1 MGRKAK
7 RARLAV
13 RRARLLKKPEPV
25 EAAEKKEVVVE
36 QPVVEVPKP
45 VVEEKPK
52 PAKKTRKAPVRK
64 RTAKKKTTSK
74 E

>member
-52 PAKKTRKAPVRK
+52 PAN
-64 RTAKKKTTSK
+64 
-74 E
+74 

>member
-13 RRARLLKKPEPV
+13 RRARLLKEPEPV
-25 EAAEKKEVVVE
+25 EVVEKKEVVVE
-36 QPVVEVPKP
+36 QPKP

-64 RTAKKKTTSK
+64 RTAKKKTEPK